1 MDFFRF
7 DTSQSFDI
15 TKLVEEYQGRTLDE
29 FFPHNKIKKNE
40 MGEFMEIIWEIEDI
54 PYNLNIQN
62 TKRNILKNLK
72 AADFVGDTIETYLQ
86 GRGIKTLLDLQHT
99 LKYSSAATQILNQ
112 IKEKDYKTLLNNKNI
127 RDIDVSFCF
136 KNEDL
141 LFLDIETLGLYDSP
155 MIIIGLGFFSNKK
168 FNIRIYF
175 ARDIE
180 EELAMCEHLRN
191 KILPKFKCFITYNG
205 KSFDIPYIANRFLYY
220 YDENPMISEDDKPYE
235 VSNSLF
241 HHIDLYHNC
250 RRRYKGIYSSY
261 TLTNMEEKIL
271 NWKRDNELPSS
282 LVGMCYKKYKK
293 KPGRYIGLIKECI
306 EHNFYDVYS
315 MPLLLKEILK
325 NE

>member
-1 MDFFRF
+1 MDFFNF
-7 DTSQSFDI
+7 NTFQSFDI
-15 TKLVEEYQGRTLDE
+15 TKLVEEYQGKTLDE
-29 FFPHNKIKKNE
+29 FFPDNKIIKNE
-40 MGEFMEIIWEIEDI
+40 MGEFMEILWKIDEV
-54 PYNLNIQN
+54 PYNLNLQN
-62 TKRNILKNLK
+62 SKKKVLANLK
-72 AADFVGDTIETYLQ
+72 AADFIGDTVENYLQ
-86 GRGIKTLLDLQHT
+86 GRGIKNLHDLQHT
-99 LKYSSAATQILNQ
+99 LKYSGTATQLLNY
-112 IKEKDYKTLLNNKNI
+112 IKEKDYVTLLKNKHI

-136 KNEDL
+136 NMEDF

-155 MIIIGLGFFSNKK
+155 MIIIGIGFFSNKE

-180 EELAMCEHLRN
+180 EEMAICEHLKN
-191 KILPKFKCFITYNG
+191 KIFPRFKCFITYNG

-220 YDENPMISEDDKPYE
+220 YDENPMISDDDIPYE
-235 VSNSLF
+235 VSNTLY

-250 RRRYKGIYSSY
+250 RRRYKGRYNSY

-271 NWKRDNELPSS
+271 NWKRENELPSS

-293 KPGRYIGLIKECI
+293 KPDRYIGLIKECI

-325 NE
+325 KE